1 MKISGSKD
9 ISHVSGLKVC
19 LIFLNKFFF
28 FPFPIL
34 FLLKKCYLLSCLPPT
49 CHYYHMSYRIFSL
62 FTHRKKQSDFML
74 EGDEYT
80 EIPLF
85 STKFSFKMHIS
96 FFVCHKISHL
106 LYWPTMLNVV
116 SLLYKPDS
124 VSCFMSA
131 ELFWSKSNV
140 SWTPL

>member
-1 MKISGSKD
+1 MKPVIEPVPRTWFIFQNKQTCPQDSYFCYMKISGSKD

-49 CHYYHMSYRIFSL
+49 CHYYHMSQRIFSL

-74 EGDEYT
+74 EGDEYK

-106 LYWPTMLNVV
+106 LY
-116 SLLYKPDS
+116 
-124 VSCFMSA
+124 
-131 ELFWSKSNV
+131 
-140 SWTPL
+140 